1 MFFDEFPITYIKE
14 EEIPLQLREIPRP
27 PHKLSI
33 RGKLPPTYNT
43 GLCVVGSRKY
53 SSYGKM
59 MCEKIIEGLK
69 GYPITIISGLAL
81 GIDGIAHTSAIKAG
95 LSTLAVPGSGLC
107 ENVLYPRSHFDLAL
121 SILKNNG
128 CLLSEFEDDFKAT
141 FYSFPQRNRIMA
153 GLSKAILVI
162 ECEKKSGTLITARLA
177 TDYNRDVLTIP
188 GDVTRDTSEGPLILL
203 KLGAT
208 PVSSAKDVLEA
219 LGFAQKEES
228 AKKEYTDL
236 NHDEQYLLSFLQE
249 PKTRDEIMSL
259 TLWNSQKLSQTM
271 TILEIKEIIKEEYG
285 YIKLL

>member
-27 PHKLSI
+27 PQKLSI
-33 RGKLPPTYNT
+33 RGKLPAPYNI

-95 LSTLAVPGSGLC
+95 LSTLAVPGSGLR
-107 ENVLYPRSHFDLAL
+107 EDVLYPRSHFDLAL

-153 GLSKAILVI
+153 GLSK
-162 ECEKKSGTLITARLA
+162 
-177 TDYNRDVLTIP
+177 
-188 GDVTRDTSEGPLILL
+188 
-203 KLGAT
+203 
-208 PVSSAKDVLEA
+208 
-219 LGFAQKEES
+219 Q
-228 AKKEYTDL
+228 
-236 NHDEQYLLSFLQE
+236 
-249 PKTRDEIMSL
+249 SL
-259 TLWNSQKLSQTM
+259 
-271 TILEIKEIIKEEYG
+271 
-285 YIKLL
+285 